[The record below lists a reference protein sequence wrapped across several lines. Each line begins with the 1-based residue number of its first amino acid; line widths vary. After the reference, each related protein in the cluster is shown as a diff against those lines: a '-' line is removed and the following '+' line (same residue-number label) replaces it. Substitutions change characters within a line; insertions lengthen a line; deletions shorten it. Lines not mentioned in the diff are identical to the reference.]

1 MIYLRYYRFYSVRH
15 QIVLARRYLYR
26 FMILAVVAALLAVC
40 FAHVLSVFFKKHP
53 LRESIRKPWRLDRIR
68 TEVLVLIVLGT
79 GLIWADVAFGFE
91 WGLGDVILYERL
103 SVAFPVYSVL
113 RVWDGAA
120 FGLRLLLLLFVFY
133 GSLTLLDRQRRQKIM
148 SETSLIWALVRRYR
162 ERTTLEKRLQ
172 NRHRGSIV
180 LAAFLTVVGCI
191 ASLSAMDYIGEAGAA
206 TGLCI
211 LALFVLFLR
220 VGFSGRLSQEIG
232 RLAEQIRCMSEG
244 EELSEKHALSEKALL
259 YETSVQLRNINSA
272 MRDSVEKQVQA
283 ERLKIDLITNVS
295 HDLKTPLTSM
305 VGYTDLLKK
314 EDLSAEARD
323 YVEIISSKQE
333 QLKNM
338 IQDLFD
344 LSKATSGADQ
354 MTIDIL
360 DMRRL
365 LEQTLGDMEDVIRAS
380 GREIRTSFTEEALLF
395 AGDNNKVYRVVQNLL
410 GNALKYSLEGT
421 RIYIET
427 ARVDGQV
434 ELRMKNIASYEMDF
448 SPEEITERFV
458 RGDKARTT
466 EGHGLGL
473 AISSSFVHNMGGEL
487 EVATDGDLFK
497 VTVRFPG
504 MPG

>member
-1 MIYLRYYRFYSVRH
+1 M
-15 QIVLARRYLYR
+15 AP
-26 FMILAVVAALLAVC
+26 
-40 FAHVLSVFFKKHP
+40 LSVC
-53 LRESIRKPWRLDRIR
+53 
-68 TEVLVLIVLGT
+68 
-79 GLIWADVAFGFE
+79 GFC
-91 WGLGDVILYERL
+91 
-103 SVAFPVYSVL
+103 
-113 RVWDGAA
+113 
-120 FGLRLLLLLFVFY
+120 FY

-180 LAAFLTVVGCI
+180 LAVFLTVVGCI

-220 VGFSGRLSQEIG
+220 VGFSGRLSQETG